1 MNDTEHTGHGH
12 GPVALLAS
20 MVHTRLELAA
30 LDVEAHVADT
40 VRAMA
45 IGFASLVAALIALA
59 FVGVSVIAFY
69 WDTHRLAAAASTTG
83 GYLVLA
89 LLLLVRARGRWQA
102 RRPALA
108 AVLRELERDRDA
120 LRGRL

>member
-12 GPVALLAS
+12 GPVALLAA
-20 MVHTRLELAA
+20 MAHTRLELAA

-59 FVGVSVIAFY
+59 FVGVSVIAYF
-69 WDTHRLAAAASTTG
+69 WDTHRLVAAASTTG

-89 LLLLVRARGRWQA
+89 LLLLVRARGRWQT
-102 RRPALA
+102 RRPAFA